1 MRGVFRQ
8 PENSFDSYQEI
19 SCRPGRAL
27 KPSLPGFIYSFSK
40 RVSCTRR
47 YSRSWMFSSACLNQF
62 PPWVVG
68 SSPFFYSGGD
78 GGSWGAGQTACP
90 RCPCLWVQPLEVAG
104 GRLGDFPLPLSPEF

>member
-8 PENSFDSYQEI
+8 SENSFDSYQEI
-19 SCRPGRAL
+19 GCPPGRAL

-47 YSRSWMFSSACLNQF
+47 YSRSWMFSSACLNQS

-78 GGSWGAGQTACP
+78 GEGGE
-90 RCPCLWVQPLEVAG
+90 L
-104 GRLGDFPLPLSPEF
+104 GRLPVPGARVSGFSHWR